1 MAAALKMRLTED
13 VKRAIAGHIDAAK
26 RDRRVLEMVCPIC
39 DNPAFECPVK
49 TTPCGHLHHRDCL
62 SDWLKGKAAGART
75 CPLCQTLL
83 TGEAYQA
90 SDLTVKRVLDLTEV
104 LCPLKCGPP
113 AKRVRVCYEELKKHI
128 EQCPKTPVVC
138 GNEGCDEVRDRAVM
152 EATHVAVCYHAL
164 VTCEKCGSQTIKRGE
179 LQKHKTEQCTQRP
192 YKCGHCGTDGLV
204 HSEREEHEAQCTG
217 PAKISDL
224 AQLKRENKELR
235 RERERRDDKERAD
248 KERLRA
254 QLCKII
260 TDVDKEQQLPQLVL
274 STLAYTEG
282 IPLRL
287 VVKCAEEPWLA
298 GTYELLPQRFN
309 GAPVYGHSS
318 GYRVYRTCSSSWMVA
333 MSDKTMKQNR
343 GSLHSVNKNSPVL
356 AEGSWV
362 HINDKGEW
370 QAAPGTS
377 IVAEPTD

>member
-224 AQLKRENKELR
+224 AQLKRENKKLQE
-235 RERERRDDKERAD
+235 DKERFG
-248 KERLRA
+248 A
-254 QLCKII
+254 QICKII
-260 TDVDKEQQLPQLVL
+260 ADVDEKQQLPQLML
-274 STLAYTEG
+274 HMLAYNMDCPVR
-282 IPLRL
+282 I
-287 VVKCAEEPWLA
+287 VVKSKEKPLLA
-298 GTYELLPQRFN
+298 GKYELLPQRFN

-318 GYRVYRTCSSSWMVA
+318 GYRVYRGSKSSWMVA
-333 MSDKTMKQNR
+333 PSDTDMKKNLC
-343 GSLHSVNKNSPVL
+343 SLHSVNKNSPVL

-362 HINDKGEW
+362 YCTDKGW

>member
-1 MAAALKMRLTED
+1 MAAALKMRLTD
-13 VKRAIAGHIDAAK
+13 KVKRAIAGHVDAAPGQPHL
-26 RDRRVLEMVCPIC
+26 DELMCSVCHG
-39 DNPAFECPVK
+39 PAFDCPVK
-49 TTPCGHLHHRDCL
+49 ATPCGHLHHKDCL
-62 SDWLKGKAAGART
+62 SDWMKGKAADARR
-75 CPLCQTLL
+75 CPVCQTLL
-83 TGEAYQA
+83 TGEGHQA
-90 SDLTVKRVLDLTEV
+90 SDLQLKRILDRAEV
-104 LCPLKCGPP
+104 ECPQQCAQP
-113 AKRVRVCYEELKKHI
+113 AKRMRYGALRTHI

-138 GNEGCDEVRDRAVM
+138 ANDDCDEKMDRAVM
-152 EATHVAVCYHAL
+152 EATHVAACYHAL
-164 VTCEKCGSQTIKRGE
+164 VTCEQCGSGAIKRGE
-179 LQKHKTEQCTQRP
+179 LQKHKTQRCTQRP

-224 AQLKRENKELR
+224 VQLKRENKLI
-235 RERERRDDKERAD
+235 
-248 KERLRA
+248 LHM
-254 QLCKII
+254 
-260 TDVDKEQQLPQLVL
+260 
-274 STLAYTEG
+274 LAHNMDCPVR
-282 IPLRL
+282 I
-287 VVKCAEEPWLA
+287 VVKSKEKPLLA
-298 GTYELLPQRFN
+298 GKYELLPQRFN